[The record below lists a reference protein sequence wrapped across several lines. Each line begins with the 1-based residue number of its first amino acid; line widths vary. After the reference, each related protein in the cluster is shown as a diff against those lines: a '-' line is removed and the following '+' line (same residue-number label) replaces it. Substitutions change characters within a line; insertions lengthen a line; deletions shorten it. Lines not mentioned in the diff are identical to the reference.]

1 MGSLTWG
8 DRADVQLNETL
19 LATDVLSP
27 LLCQNVRT
35 TGVSTAEPEGLR
47 MATTITVITVSALDG
62 SVSRGL
68 PAQEWQ
74 HHVYLYRRCGT
85 YYPGWPNGG
94 HPTVADGQVTRTVC
108 FNSGYNCCYYS
119 RSIKVRNC
127 GSYYVYYLNGTPTCN
142 ARYCGTN

>member
-47 MATTITVITVSALDG
+47 MATAITVITVSALDG

-74 HHVYLYRRCGT
+74 HHVYLTEGVV
-85 YYPGWPNGG
+85 PILPAG
-94 HPTVADGQVTRTVC
+94 
-108 FNSGYNCCYYS
+108 
-119 RSIKVRNC
+119 
-127 GSYYVYYLNGTPTCN
+127 
-142 ARYCGTN
+142 

>member
-1 MGSLTWG
+1 MTVLGSLTWG

-35 TGVSTAEPEGLR
+35 TGVSTAEAEGLR
-47 MATTITVITVSALDG
+47 TTGTTIIVIAVLALDG
-62 SVSRGL
+62 SVSRAL

-74 HHVYLYRRCGT
+74 PSTYRCGT
-85 YYPGWPNGG
+85 YYPGWLNGG
-94 HPTVADGQVTRTVC
+94 HPSVADGQVTRTVY
-108 FNSGYNCCYYS
+108 FNNGYCYGYS
-119 RSIKVRNC
+119 TSIKVRNC

-142 ARYCGTN
+142 LRYCGTN

>member
-1 MGSLTWG
+1 MTVLGFLTWG

-35 TGVSTAEPEGLR
+35 TGVSTAEAEGLR
-47 MATTITVITVSALDG
+47 ITGTTIIVIAVLALDG

-74 HHVYLYRRCGT
+74 HHVHLMDIVVPIIPAG
-85 YYPGWPNGG
+85 
-94 HPTVADGQVTRTVC
+94 
-108 FNSGYNCCYYS
+108 
-119 RSIKVRNC
+119 
-127 GSYYVYYLNGTPTCN
+127 
-142 ARYCGTN
+142 

>member
-8 DRADVQLNETL
+8 DRADVQLNKTL
-19 LATDVLSP
+19 LATDILSP

-47 MATTITVITVSALDG
+47 MATAITVITVSALDG

-74 HHVYLYRRCGT
+74 HHVYLTEGVV
-85 YYPGWPNGG
+85 PILPAG
-94 HPTVADGQVTRTVC
+94 
-108 FNSGYNCCYYS
+108 
-119 RSIKVRNC
+119 
-127 GSYYVYYLNGTPTCN
+127 
-142 ARYCGTN
+142 